1 MMSKVR
7 TVTDDDFDEF
17 VLDSDRAVLVDFW
30 APWCGPCRMMGP
42 ILDTMAEQHDGK
54 LGIVKVNVDECPKT
68 AKRYDVQSMPTLL
81 VFDQGQVVTRLVG
94 AKPRTMIEK
103 ALGSYLS

>member
-1 MMSKVR
+1 MGKVR
-7 TVTDDDFDEF
+7 TVTDEDFDEI

-42 ILDTMAEQHDGK
+42 ILDTMAREHEGK
-54 LGIVKVNVDECPKT
+54 IDIVKVNVDECPAT
-68 AKRYDVQSMPTLL
+68 AARYSVLSMPTLL
-81 VFDQGQVVTRLVG
+81 VFDQGRVTTTLVG

-103 ALGSYLS
+103 ALGGYLS

>member
-1 MMSKVR
+1 MGKVR
-7 TVTDDDFDEF
+7 TVTDQDFDEI

-42 ILDTMAEQHDGK
+42 ILDTMAQQHDGK
-54 LGIVKVNVDECPKT
+54 IDIVKVNVDESPVT
-68 AKRYDVQSMPTLL
+68 AKRYSVLSMPTLL
-81 VFDQGQVVTRLVG
+81 VFDHGEVVTTLVG

-103 ALGSYLS
+103 ALGSYLA